1 MGTNRQNELDKL
13 HKLLHALNRQQVK
26 VLKKYLVGFSTRNK
40 TETKMLE
47 LANLLLE
54 KKQSAPDIEYCSL
67 VIYGESR
74 DSRIDKLKT
83 RLYSK
88 VLDSL
93 AIDINIQRDEYEDEI
108 HPITIRLKK
117 KATILQIIRFTP
129 LRETLGLEL
138 IMDIISTA
146 KKYEMYFVL
155 LDHLHHLKYMKAW
168 RDGPKVFNQFIEEIE
183 YYEKCNQAN
192 IRATDNYYRMI
203 TKTGF
208 SSNTPLE
215 KQSEVL
221 LDYVSQSRYDYQVTN
236 SATVGYYLRLF
247 EVAYYQSLKNYQ
259 KAKESA
265 LEMLELIKNNIAVYR
280 KTRMGFALDN
290 IAECEIYL
298 GQYEDALHHLQK
310 SREYF
315 QPNSPDYFVNK
326 QLELDAQLLNGNIE
340 KAQQLL
346 EELQKTNR
354 LKQGDFRIAKYA
366 FYEAC
371 VHFKLGRFKECSRQ
385 LSLKFELSKDK
396 LGWEIAI
403 RILRIMT
410 MIELN
415 RHDEAQPMVG
425 NLQKHI
431 ERNARKA
438 DVNER
443 DRMIL
448 KLFRELDKAGFRF
461 DNLSKVPRDLHAK
474 LSEKNQPWSW
484 KPLSPELIPVH
495 EWLQSKL
502 PAQTTSRRK
511 S

>member
-1 MGTNRQNELDKL
+1 MATSRQSDLDKL
-13 HKLLHALNRQQVK
+13 HRLLHSLNRQQIK
-26 VLKKYLVGFSTRNK
+26 VLKKYLVGFSTRN
-40 TETKMLE
+40 TSETKMLE
-47 LANLLLE
+47 LAKLLLE
-54 KKQSAPDIEYCSL
+54 KKQTPPDIEYCSNL
-67 VIYGESR
+67 IYGASR

-93 AIDINIQRDEYEDEI
+93 SIDINIQRDDYEDEI

-117 KATILQIIRFTP
+117 KATILQIIRYTP

-138 IMDIISTA
+138 LTDIINTA

-155 LDHLHHLKYMKAW
+155 LDHLHQLKYMRAW
-168 RDGPKVFNQFIEEIE
+168 REGQKAFNHFIEEID
-183 YYEKCNQAN
+183 YFEKCSQAT

-215 KQSEVL
+215 KQSEIL
-221 LDYVSQSRYDYQVTN
+221 LDYVSQSRYDYQKTK
-236 SATVGYYLRLF
+236 SPTVGYYLHLF
-247 EVAYYQSLKNYQ
+247 EVAYYQSVNDYA
-259 KAKESA
+259 KARNAAVEVSK
-265 LEMLELIKNNIAVYR
+265 LIQNNISVYR
-280 KTRMGFALDN
+280 KNRMGFAWGN
-290 IAECEIYL
+290 IAECDIYL
-298 GQYEDALHHLQK
+298 GNYTDALISVRK
-310 SREYF
+310 SLEF
-315 QPNSPDYFVNK
+315 IAPFSADYYVNK
-326 QLELDAQLLNGNIE
+326 QLEFEIQVLNGELENAQLTL
-340 KAQQLL
+340 Q
-346 EELQKTNR
+346 ELQKTNR
-354 LKQGDFRIAKYA
+354 LKQGDFRIAKFAY
-366 FYEAC
+366 YEAC
-371 VHFKLGRFKECSRQ
+371 VHFRLGHFKECSRQ
-385 LSLKFELSKDK
+385 LSLKYELSKDK

-443 DRMIL
+443 DRLVL
-448 KLFRELDKAGFRF
+448 KLFRELDKGGFRF
-461 DNLSKVPRDLHAK
+461 DSLSKATRDILAK
-474 LSEKNQPWSW
+474 LSETDKPWSW

-495 EWLQSKL
+495 TWLLGKIPEQS
-502 PAQTTSRRK
+502 TSRRR
-511 S
+511 

>member
-1 MGTNRQNELDKL
+1 MTTSKQNELDKL
-13 HKLLHALNRQQVK
+13 YKLLHTLNRQQIK
-26 VLKKYLVGFSTRNK
+26 VLKKYLVGFSTRNEA
-40 TETKMLE
+40 ETKMLE
-47 LANLLLE
+47 LANLLLS
-54 KKQSAPDIEYCSL
+54 KKQSAPDIDFCSKS
-67 VIYGESR
+67 IYGAPR

-83 RLYSK
+83 RLYNK

-129 LRETLGLEL
+129 LRESLGIEL
-138 IMDIISTA
+138 LNDIIYTSR
-146 KKYEMYFVL
+146 KYEMYFVL
-155 LDHLHHLKYMKAW
+155 LEHLHQLKYMKTW
-168 RDGPKVFNQFIEEIE
+168 REGQKTFEKFIEEIN

-192 IRATDNYYRMI
+192 IRATDNYYKTIFHTSFSGNVGDKKLTSFYLDCI
-203 TKTGF
+203 TQT
-208 SSNTPLE
+208 
-215 KQSEVL
+215 
-221 LDYVSQSRYDYQVTN
+221 RYDYQQTQ
-236 SATVGYYLRLF
+236 SPSVGYYLLMF
-247 EVAYYQSLKNYQ
+247 EMGYYQSIHDYH
-259 KAKESA
+259 KAKETCES
-265 LEMLELIKNNIAVYR
+265 LINLIQNNISVYR
-280 KTRMGFALDN
+280 KNRMGYAYGNL
-290 IAECEIYL
+290 AECEVYL
-298 GQYEDALHHLQK
+298 GHYEQAIIDVRK
-310 SREYF
+310 SVGYLT
-315 QPNSPDYFVNK
+315 PNSSDYYLNK
-326 QLELDAQLLNGNIE
+326 QFEFEILFLNNKWHEAQLIIE
-340 KAQQLL
+340 T
-346 EELQKTNR
+346 LQKTNR

-461 DNLSKVPRDLHAK
+461 DNLSKVPRDLHAR